1 MRVRSRVGMMFAAS
15 LAGLAGC
22 GMPADQMV
30 HKEAPDFTL
39 ENLDGDEVTLSKQRG
54 KVVLLSF
61 FGCG

>member
-1 MRVRSRVGMMFAAS
+1 MNVQLRVGMMIAAGMV
-15 LAGLAGC
+15 GLAGC
-22 GMPADQMV
+22 GMPADQMT

-39 ENLDGDEVTLSKQRG
+39 ESLNGGEVTLSKQRG